1 MIALESVL
9 RSLHSVLPWAAMP
22 LTRRSSRLLKLTARN
37 ASEMRVSFKKQYGKK
52 KLSERFVKLVCIE
65 FKEAGSTD
73 QET

>member
-1 MIALESVL
+1 
-9 RSLHSVLPWAAMP
+9 
-22 LTRRSSRLLKLTARN
+22 LLKLTARN

-52 KLSERFVKLVCIE
+52 KLRERLVKLVCIE